1 MKNLIFNIY
10 KTLFF
15 FDFAVIVIYF
25 IPDIKLENPA
35 LLALWRESMSFA
47 TVVFFTLFFT
57 RVVEKKKLKV
67 PFFKNKLRN
76 YSTGL
81 VCGIIVSAVPVLLL
95 WPFKMFEIT
104 GQNSVKG
111 IVFWLLAILFN
122 TMTAELLLRGYLFRL
137 YRRYYSFTVTTVI
150 IVLLYV
156 SLNLTLF
163 SRGLII
169 SVNLLALNILLCLV
183 TEYTNSV
190 FTPITASF
198 VYTAVSS
205 FVLGSYSLGEEYPSL
220 FNTSFKGIKYLS
232 GGEQGPL
239 GGLVLFAVT
248 AAVCAFFIA
257 KLRKRKAKTAVPRYH
272 TTTRRA

>member
-47 TVVFFTLFFT
+47 AVVFFTLFFT

-67 PFFKNKLRN
+67 PFFNNKLRN